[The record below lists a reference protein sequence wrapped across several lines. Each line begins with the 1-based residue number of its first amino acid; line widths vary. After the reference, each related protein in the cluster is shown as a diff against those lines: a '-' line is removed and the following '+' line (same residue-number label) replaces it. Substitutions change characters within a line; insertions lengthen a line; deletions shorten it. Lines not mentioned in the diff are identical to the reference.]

1 MADVNEWNTQIIAEF
16 RANEGR
22 VGGPFEGQPVVL
34 IHHKGRRSGAP
45 RVNPVVY
52 QKVDGGWAV
61 FASYAGAPKHPDWYF
76 NLMDEPRTTIEIGTE
91 TLEVV
96 ARDTSGAERDE
107 IWEKQKAASPGF
119 ADYEVKAG
127 DRVIPVVVLEPA
139 G

>member
-119 ADYEVKAG
+119 ADYEV
-127 DRVIPVVVLEPA
+127 LEPA